1 MLVEIKLT
9 EVFKLASIVLGPTF
23 IVFCGI
29 ILVLG
34 FDSFKLNA
42 NKGLHAQGLLWLG
55 MLLPI
60 SYFLVLGGIAWD
72 GYNIDISSKGL
83 STFFEISKVPLT
95 FLSLALPLTIL
106 VTRFHATEQ
115 TAIQIAITNHKNNLD
130 SFYAHRKEL
139 FSYFSQIGETDYFG
153 ALKVNSSVHPRLHK
167 NFFIGTPD
175 SGVPEINTEMFL
187 HLEKTLSSARF
198 EIDSVLTNKNPNM
211 TFSFYMLNACVTI
224 HYLSR
229 CLGLSEVYSEL
240 ALKGVSL
247 EIDVQRKGKAESLT
261 VGTTTDDLVAA
272 YRYAHD
278 FFQNLSDFAG
288 YTSEPTQEE
297 YKYIETGGK
306 IRTITTPRVIEQ
318 LHKNEIARLLEEQA

>member
-1 MLVEIKLT
+1 LT
-9 EVFKLASIVLGPTF
+9 ELFKLALIILGPTF
-23 IVFCGI
+23 LVMCGI
-29 ILVLG
+29 IFVLG
-34 FDSFKLNA
+34 FDSFKLNIY
-42 NKGLHAQGLLWLG
+42 KGLLNQGLLWLA
-55 MLLPI
+55 MLLPTL
-60 SYFLVLGGIAWD
+60 YFFVFGAIAWD
-72 GYNIDISSKGL
+72 GYIIDISSQGL

-95 FLSLALPLTIL
+95 CLSLALPLTIL

-115 TAIQIAITNHKNNLD
+115 TAKQIAITSHKNNLD
-130 SFYAHRKEL
+130 SFYAHRNEL
-139 FSYFSQIGETDYFG
+139 FSYFSQLDETDYFG

-175 SGVPEINTEMFL
+175 SGVPEINTGMFQ

-198 EIDSVLTNKNPNM
+198 EIDSVLTNKNPDM

-224 HYLSR
+224 HYLSN
-229 CLGLSEVYSEL
+229 CLGLREIYNEL

-247 EIDVQRKGKAESLT
+247 EIDVQGKGRHEYLT

-278 FFQNLSDFAG
+278 YFLNLSDFAG

-306 IRTITTPRVIEQ
+306 FRTITTPKVIEQ